1 MSCWRYGGRSNHAWF
16 NLTSDGGVTN
26 AGWEYGRLE
35 KAGAVATR
43 RTYVCSAGRGS
54 GRRLDWPLVRCS
66 IWGSLCGRRRR
77 MIGARSVVEFGQLA
91 GNESPS
97 KPCISYLRYTHCV
110 CSLRKECPSRAS
122 FCFSDAEGL
131 LHSTTT
137 ATDPPQPHTTTSCL
151 PRAQNTGKPPPR
163 RARST
168 PSSHAARYWV

>member
-1 MSCWRYGGRSNHAWF
+1 
-16 NLTSDGGVTN
+16 
-26 AGWEYGRLE
+26 
-35 KAGAVATR
+35 
-43 RTYVCSAGRGS
+43 VCSAGRGS

-163 RARST
+163 RAALAQPRLPTLLGTGSKPLLRVGPGT
-168 PSSHAARYWV
+168 TGYYYYAARDAFPYPAK